1 MKQQLFES
9 TEWPKAMA
17 ETEGGGGGGLYPRNS
32 RTSTDMIC

>member
-17 ETEGGGGGGLYPRNS
+17 ETEGGGGLYPRNS
-32 RTSTDMIC
+32 RTSTDVIC